1 MPFETSSKVTAD
13 HLKKKAVLYIRQST
27 IRQTREHRESLD
39 RQYAFREAALK
50 LGWSK
55 EQVDVIDCDL
65 GRSGALA
72 QNREGFQKLVGEVNL
87 GRVGIVM
94 ALEVSRLAR
103 KCSDWYRLV
112 ENCAA
117 TGALLMDE
125 DGLYDPG
132 GVNDK
137 IVLGMKGTLSEIE
150 LHLLSA
156 RMRGGLLNKA
166 KRGELKKPLPIGFV
180 YDDENKIR
188 LNPDAQ
194 VQEAVRLFFK
204 TYRRIGT
211 VFGTV
216 KHFCDKGILF
226 PMRPLAG
233 PRDQAARWE
242 RLKLPHARRMLVNP
256 HYAGCYS
263 YGRLRVRRKPDGRVV
278 FERLPKEQWTAFI
291 KDAHEAYIS
300 YEDFENN
307 QKRLAEHCTRRGA
320 HAPREGAALLQG
332 LVVCASCGSRMQ
344 AGYRNQA
351 GRPSFHYVC
360 PRNAPTDMTRGCQS
374 MLGGEIDKAV
384 SDLLLE
390 VVSPLNLEL
399 SLAVQ
404 EELQARA
411 LEVDGL
417 RSQQVER
424 ARYDAE
430 LARRRY
436 MSVDPDNRLVAA
448 GLESDWN
455 EKLEEMERAKRI
467 HEEQRRADGMVF
479 DEEKRARVLA
489 LASDFPRLWKDPNT
503 PMRERKRLLRLLIE
517 DVTLLKENG
526 EIAIHLRFRGGATR
540 SLSVPAPI
548 LFGQT
553 NATAPEVLLE
563 IDRLLETHCE
573 DEAVELLNEKGMKS
587 GSGLSFDLTR
597 LTSMRRRHGMKS
609 HFERLQERGMLT
621 ANELAQAIGLMPDTV
636 RKRRRKGLIQGM
648 RARSDGQY
656 LYEPPEKPKRK
667 TTKTQNEENLSK
679 RDKQGI

>member
-1 MPFETSSKVTAD
+1 MLFETSSKVTAD

-27 IRQTREHRESLD
+27 IAQTREHRESLD
-39 RQYAFREAALK
+39 RQYAFKKAALK
-50 LGWSK
+50 LGWRK

-112 ENCAA
+112 ENCAE
-117 TGALLMDE
+117 TGTLLMDE

-150 LHLLSA
+150 LHLLRA

-180 YDDENKIR
+180 YDAGNEIR
-188 LNPDAQ
+188 LDPDAQ
-194 VQEAVRLFFK
+194 VQESVRLFFK

-216 KHFCDKGILF
+216 KHFCDQGLLF
-226 PMRPLAG
+226 PMRPLEG

-263 YGRLRVRRKPDGRVV
+263 YGRLRVRRSPDGHITY
-278 FERLPKEQWTAFI
+278 EQLPKDQWAAFI
-291 KDAHEAYIS
+291 KDAHESYIS

-307 QKRLAEHCTRRGA
+307 QKRLAEHCSRRGA

-332 LVVCASCGSRMQ
+332 LVVCACCGSRMQ
-344 AGYRNQA
+344 VGYHNRA
-351 GRPSFHYVC
+351 GRSSFHYVC
-360 PRNAPTDMTRGCQS
+360 QRNAPTDMTRGCQS

-384 SDLLLE
+384 SGLLLE

-411 LEVDGL
+411 LEVEAL
-417 RSQQVER
+417 RGQQVER

-455 EKLEEMERAKRI
+455 EKLDELERVKKI
-467 HEEQRRADGMVF
+467 HKEQRQADGMVF
-479 DEEKRARVLA
+479 DDEKRARVLA

-503 PMRERKRLLRLLIE
+503 PMRERKRLLRLLID

-526 EIAIHLRFRGGATR
+526 KIAIHLRFRGGATR
-540 SLSVPAPI
+540 SLSVSAP
-548 LFGQT
+548 LPFGQT
-553 NATAPEVLLE
+553 NATAPEVVRE

-573 DEAVELLNEKGMKS
+573 DEVIELLDEKGMKS
-587 GSGLSFDLTR
+587 GSGLSFNVTR
-597 LTSMRRRHGMKS
+597 LACIQRRHGMKS
-609 HFERLQERGMLT
+609 HFERLRERGMLT
-621 ANELAQAIGLMPDTV
+621 SNELAQAIGVKPDTV
-636 RKRRRKGLIQGM
+636 RRRRRQGLIQGV
-648 RARSDGQY
+648 RARSDGQC
-656 LYEPPEKPKRK
+656 LYEPP
-667 TTKTQNEENLSK
+667 NS
-679 RDKQGI
+679 